1 VKQAERQRRW
11 YANLTPEQREAR
23 RARQRKDFDHTANM
37 TPEAVL
43 ERATHGLDVW
53 RASLA
58 DETYSRTMHYPQGP
72 FHMTRGDEARS
83 RHWHAC
89 VTAGLERELKN
100 MDASDAWQ
108 REALDEKLAERRE
121 AS

>member
-53 RASLA
+53 RDSLA
-58 DETYSRTMHYPQGP
+58 DETYSRTMRYRNET
-72 FHMTRGDEARS
+72 FDLTRGDEARS
-83 RHWHAC
+83 RHYRAC
-89 VTAGLERELKN
+89 VTAGLERARKN
-100 MDASDAWQ
+100 MDASHAWQ
-108 REALDEKLAERRE
+108 RAALDEKLAERRE